1 MKSQKIAE
9 ATGHLIDNKSANEM
23 TKVSKNLPQNNTETV
38 TNEHDEEIPKERYIS
53 QGERQKIIDN
63 LINIYNSIIMKYKK

>member
-1 MKSQKIAE
+1 MKWRNS
-9 ATGHLIDNKSANEM
+9 
-23 TKVSKNLPQNNTETV
+23 LPQNNTETV
-38 TNEHDEEIPKERYIS
+38 TNEHDEEIPKERCIS